1 MTPVPPRLTPAE
13 VAAALASLP
22 AWRREGDAL
31 AREYVFGDFGEAFAF
46 MARVALLAERLDHH
60 PDWRNVW
67 SRVEVRLTTHDAG
80 GITERD
86 VVLAREMDRVS
97 VGHRPPSS
105 ARSP

>member
-46 MARVALLAERLDHH
+46 MVRVALLAERLDHH

-80 GITERD
+80 GVTERD
-86 VVLAREMDRVS
+86 VVLAREMDRVWAAC
-97 VGHRPPSS
+97 RPLSQ